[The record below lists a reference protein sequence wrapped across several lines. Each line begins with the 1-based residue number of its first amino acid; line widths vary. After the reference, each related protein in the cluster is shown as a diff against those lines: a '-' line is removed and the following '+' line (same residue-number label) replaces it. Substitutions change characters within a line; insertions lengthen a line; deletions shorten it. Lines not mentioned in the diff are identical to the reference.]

1 MTAMVCSCFIFS
13 VDGHLS
19 FPPLVLFSPLV
30 AVLDTAESPHR
41 QGNRGSSNPRLTGA
55 WVVSGRA
62 PVQTQPCDLPLLTP
76 TPPPWPASCHFSFLG
91 LRGQSHFLEAGT
103 PVKISAYRGTSTPKL
118 LSQSHCGLLLCS
130 LVLLGTPTPRAK
142 LPVNCTRRRPGW
154 HHQVTPSA
162 VF

>member
-76 TPPPWPASCHFSFLG
+76 TPPLASKLSLLFPGTQRPESLSGSWHTCEDFS
-91 LRGQSHFLEAGT
+91 
-103 PVKISAYRGTSTPKL
+103 ISGNQHPK
-118 LSQSHCGLLLCS
+118 
-130 LVLLGTPTPRAK
+130 AA
-142 LPVNCTRRRPGW
+142 LPVPLWSPAVLSCSTW
-154 HHQVTPSA
+154 HANSA
-162 VF
+162 CKAASELH